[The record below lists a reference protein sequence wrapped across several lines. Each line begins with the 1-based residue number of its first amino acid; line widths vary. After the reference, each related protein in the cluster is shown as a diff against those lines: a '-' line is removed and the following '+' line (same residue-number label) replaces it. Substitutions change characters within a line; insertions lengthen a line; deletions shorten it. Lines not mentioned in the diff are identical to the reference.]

1 MNGCSMSSFEM
12 RRGGRIG
19 SFLLAPVAVT
29 LSKEEY
35 AVVLQ
40 NLELLRQAGFEAED
54 FGAGTVLVRAAR

>member
-1 MNGCSMSSFEM
+1 MSSFEM

-19 SFLLAPVAVT
+19 SFARAVAVT

-35 AVVLQ
+35 AAVLQ

-54 FGAGTVLVRAAR
+54 FGAGTVLVRACR